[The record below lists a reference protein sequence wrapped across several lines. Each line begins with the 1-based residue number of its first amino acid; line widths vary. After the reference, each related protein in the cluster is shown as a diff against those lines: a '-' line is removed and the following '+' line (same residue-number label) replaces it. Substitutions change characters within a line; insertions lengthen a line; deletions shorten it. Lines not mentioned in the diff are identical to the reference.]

1 MNKCVTC
8 FLETLCNAGLQIL
21 SRHSKR
27 RSFDVQIK
35 RCPLPVR
42 LSVNYW
48 TNFKQFWHKAFLGG
62 EGNSK
67 YLHTPFFHMQCREIL
82 TILNQ
87 SVFIIR
93 ALLQVDYCLK
103 MVFVWAI
110 WHMGLLLYKH
120 CFSHPFQ
127 IKKDNFIS
135 SIKYHQ
141 CRMKWFF
148 QNNMKY
154 LCVQKAEIRS
164 ADTIKNN

>member
-1 MNKCVTC
+1 MLFRN
-8 FLETLCNAGLQIL
+8 NAMQDCKSYLAIA
-21 SRHSKR
+21 KDV
-27 RSFDVQIK
+27 SFDVQIK
-35 RCPLPVR
+35 RCHLPVR
-42 LSVNYW
+42 LSVIYW
-48 TNFKQFWHKAFLGG
+48 TNVKQFWHKAFLEG

-67 YLHTPFFHMQCREIL
+67 YLHTPFFHMQCREIM
-82 TILNQ
+82 TILNH

-93 ALLQVDYCLK
+93 DILQVDYCLK

-110 WHMGLLLYKH
+110 WHMGLLLYKY
-120 CFSHPFQ
+120 CFSLILFRL
-127 IKKDNFIS
+127 KKDTFIS